1 MNKKSVII
9 PNPIYD
15 VSFRY
20 LMADDESA
28 KLIISTLLGKNII
41 HLSRKN
47 YSIPYIK
54 QRMEKDSEA
63 GVKMMHLDFSATI
76 QTDDGEQAVIIE
88 MQKSEWTGGDVFR
101 FKRYIQENFSQKR
114 TSQVIDKE
122 TGEIS
127 IHHEPIILIPIFI
140 LDFCIEKEINDPI
153 IKTNRKNIG
162 FFTEKELKESNFFI
176 DNLSYNMITV
186 QIPNI
191 NKIPKS
197 MYEPIPQKAKIY
209 HLLEIFNQ
217 KNVVNG
223 DKRTLQLEEYD
234 MSFERIVKRLLS
246 AREEYPEL
254 AIEMD
259 EEDNY
264 LNDIKFATIQASNA
278 RFDAKEL
285 RKKNAELIQE
295 KTKAEQEKTKAEQE
309 KTKAEQEKIK
319 AEQEKTEQQNRA
331 EKAEQEIAKLKAE
344 LYSLKNKL

>member
-1 MNKKSVII
+1 MNKKPIII

-28 KLIISTLLGKNII
+28 KIIISTLLGKNII

-47 YSIPYIK
+47 YPIPYIK
-54 QRMEKDSEA
+54 QRTEKDIEA
-63 GVKMMHLDFSATI
+63 RVKMMHLDFSATI

-114 TSQVIDKE
+114 TSQVINKE
-122 TGEIS
+122 TAEFS
-127 IHHEPIILIPIFI
+127 FHHEPIILIPIFI

-153 IKTNRKNIG
+153 IKTNRKSIG
-162 FFTEKELKESNFFI
+162 FFTEKELKEYSFFI

-197 MYEPIPQKAKIY
+197 MYAANPEKERIY

-234 MSFERIVKRLLS
+234 MYFERIVDRLIF

-254 AIEMD
+254 AAAMDD
-259 EEDNY
+259 EENY
-264 LNDIKFATIQASNA
+264 LNDFKFAIIEASNA
-278 RFDAKEL
+278 RFDLEEL

-295 KTKAEQEKTKAEQE
+295 KTKAEQEKTEQQNR
-309 KTKAEQEKIK
+309 A
-319 AEQEKTEQQNRA
+319 EKTEQQNRA
-331 EKAEQEIAKLKAE
+331 ERAEQEKIKAEQEIAKLKAE

>member
-1 MNKKSVII
+1 MNQFHK
-9 PNPIYD
+9 
-15 VSFRY
+15 
-20 LMADDESA
+20 
-28 KLIISTLLGKNII
+28 
-41 HLSRKN
+41 
-47 YSIPYIK
+47 K
-54 QRMEKDSEA
+54 QR
-63 GVKMMHLDFSATI
+63 
-76 QTDDGEQAVIIE
+76 
-88 MQKSEWTGGDVFR
+88 
-101 FKRYIQENFSQKR
+101 
-114 TSQVIDKE
+114 
-122 TGEIS
+122 
-127 IHHEPIILIPIFI
+127 
-140 LDFCIEKEINDPI
+140 
-153 IKTNRKNIG
+153 
-162 FFTEKELKESNFFI
+162 
-176 DNLSYNMITV
+176 
-186 QIPNI
+186 
-191 NKIPKS
+191 
-197 MYEPIPQKAKIY
+197 IY

-295 KTKAEQEKTKAEQE
+295 KTKAEQEK
-309 KTKAEQEKIK
+309 IK

>member
-20 LMADDESA
+20 LMADNESA

-41 HLSRKN
+41 QLTRKN
-47 YSIPYIK
+47 HSLPYIK
-54 QRMEKDSEA
+54 HRMEKDSEA

-101 FKRYIQENFSQKR
+101 FKRYIQENFSQKK
-114 TSQVIDKE
+114 TSQVIDTE
-122 TGEIS
+122 TGEVSFIY
-127 IHHEPIILIPIFI
+127 EPIILIPIFI
-140 LDFCIEKEINDPI
+140 LDFCIEKEIHDPI
-153 IKTNRKNIG
+153 IRTNRKNIG

-176 DNLSYNMITV
+176 DNLSYNMVTV

-197 MYEPIPQKAKIY
+197 MYAANPQKEMVY

-217 KNVVNG
+217 KNILNG
-223 DKRTLQLEEYD
+223 DKRSLQLDEYD
-234 MSFERIVKRLLS
+234 VFFERVVKRLLS

-254 AIEMD
+254 AIEM
-259 EEDNY
+259 EEEENY
-264 LNDIKFATIQASNA
+264 LNDIKIATIQASNA
-278 RFDAKEL
+278 RFEAKEL
-285 RKKNAELIQE
+285 RKNLAQ
-295 KTKAEQEKTKAEQE
+295 AEQEKA
-309 KTKAEQEKIK
+309 K

-331 EKAEQEIAKLKAE
+331 ERAEQE
-344 LYSLKNKL
+344 